1 MKQQI
6 PERTLSDLARARRR
20 AELMDAISDE
30 RPASRRWL
38 APIAAAAAVAVVGG
52 AVYLGSGLNDVEPGP
67 ATSATGT
74 GGPSECVEGLPGG
87 LLPVSVN
94 AVLQTLQAYR
104 DVVADHLD
112 PGGRHLQAWPINV
125 HTLVSELGSC
135 HLSKQLGWTI
145 PGEDGLGMLQ
155 VDVSRSWDHSP
166 LRLAH
171 RGWRSIPPNLPGVT
185 YAFTVEYDGGMAV
198 AATRTDGLTVAIDA
212 YEVDAER
219 LLILQRSQRGLFDD
233 YSATG
238 FSGFDFD
245 VDDLLATV
253 TDTRFTLPQRG

>member
-1 MKQQI
+1 M
-6 PERTLSDLARARRR
+6 
-20 AELMDAISDE
+20 
-30 RPASRRWL
+30 
-38 APIAAAAAVAVVGG
+38 AVVGG
-52 AVYLGSGLNDVEPGP
+52 AVYVGSGLNDVEPGP

-74 GGPSECVEGLPGG
+74 GGPSECITAPGRDLVDVEGLPGG

-135 HLSKQLGWTI
+135 HLSKELGWTI

-155 VDVSRSWDHSP
+155 VDVSRSWEQSP

-171 RGWRSIPPNLPGVT
+171 QGWRSIPPNLPGVT